1 MKEVVYL
8 DVFFL
13 INFVMDAVS
22 LAVGALASSER
33 ARLWRILA
41 ASFLGGA
48 VSLGM
53 LVCSVRGI
61 WLLLGGILSF
71 FGMVFVCFGK
81 KSPRRLGKAALF
93 SFLTALF
100 LGGAAEAIRFYTA
113 SSPGGERLTLGVFF
127 TVILL
132 AFGAFSLWGKSL
144 DRKLETAVVSLSV
157 RFSGRC
163 EHYVGL
169 VDSGLILRDPEGSR
183 PVLLMKAAY
192 ASPLL
197 PDSFLKRLETGDV
210 SGEER
215 LFCVPIRT
223 ASGRGELYAFLP
235 ESVSVLRRGG
245 RKKAK
250 EHREVLIALDF
261 SQGGF
266 GGCPCLVP
274 LSVL

>member
-1 MKEVVYL
+1 MKEVLYL

-13 INFVMDAVS
+13 INFAMDAVS
-22 LAVGALASSER
+22 LAVGALASSEKV
-33 ARLWRILA
+33 RLWRILIS
-41 ASFLGGA
+41 SFFGA
-48 VSLGM
+48 VFSLG
-53 LVCSVRGI
+53 LLFFSAKGV
-61 WLLLGGILSF
+61 WNLLGGLSGF
-71 FGMVFVCFGK
+71 CGMIFVCFGK
-81 KSPRRLGKAALF
+81 KSPRRLGKAGLF
-93 SFLTALF
+93 SFLAALF
-100 LGGAAEAIRFYTA
+100 LGGVVEAISFYTA
-113 SSPGGERLTLGVFF
+113 ASPGGARLTLGVFL
-127 TVILL
+127 IASLL
-132 AFGAFSLWGKSL
+132 AFGAFSLWGKSV
-144 DRKLETAVVSLSV
+144 DRKLETAVVSLTI

-163 EHYVGL
+163 EHFVGL
-169 VDSGLILRDPEGSR
+169 VDSGLLLRDPEGSR

-197 PDSFLKRLETGDV
+197 PQAFLKRLETGEA

-215 LFCVPIRT
+215 LFCVPIKT
-223 ASGRGELYAFLP
+223 ASGSGELYAFLP

-250 EHREVLIALDF
+250 EHRGVLIALDF